1 VLLLDTHTLLWW
13 LGDSSRLSASA
24 RKTIRDPD
32 ALVYVSAGTV
42 WEIAIKRSL
51 RKLAISDEWYSATF
65 RDFAELPI
73 TADHARRA
81 GELTPHHRDPFDRI
95 LIAQALSE
103 GLTVVTADPA
113 FEPYGV
119 QVAW

>member
-1 VLLLDTHTLLWW
+1 MLLLDTPTLLWW
-13 LGDSSRLSASA
+13 LADDDKLS
-24 RKTIRDPD
+24 PD
-32 ALVYVSAGTV
+32 ARNAIKDPTAVAYVSAGSV

-51 RKLAISDEWYSATF
+51 GKLEISDRWHTAAF

-81 GELTPHHRDPFDRI
+81 GELPPHHRDPFDRV
-95 LIAQALSE
+95 LVAQALTE
-103 GLTVVTADPA
+103 GLTLVTADPA

-119 QVAW
+119 QVVW

>member
-13 LGDSSRLSASA
+13 LGDSTKLSASA
-24 RKTIRDPD
+24 RKMIRDP
-32 ALVYVSAGTV
+32 AAVVYVSAGTV

-51 RKLAISDEWYSATF
+51 GKVAISDDWYRATF

-73 TADHARRA
+73 TAGHTRRA
-81 GELTPHHRDPFDRI
+81 GELPPHHRDPFDRV

-103 GLTVVTADPA
+103 GLTIVTGDSA
-113 FEPYGV
+113 FDPYGV
-119 QVAW
+119 QVTW